1 MLVFSHGRKLFCI
14 TYEYHETLMVSGGA
28 HMEEG
33 HISFQLLLLGKLRV
47 GTEAKYQSREES
59 SLPSAWGL
67 HLRKQRQAE
76 PLQKALQYVQFWRGF
91 WLSDAAG
98 DGSGG
103 GKGSTECRWICGACN
118 LIIHTKHLKYLLFL
132 SVNCK

>member
-1 MLVFSHGRKLFCI
+1 MLFFSHRRKLFCI
-14 TYEYHETLMVSGGA
+14 TYVHHETLMVSGGT

-59 SLPSAWGL
+59 SLPSARCL

-76 PLQKALQYVQFWRGF
+76 PLQKALQYVQFWTGF
-91 WLSDAAG
+91 WLSDAVG
-98 DGSGG
+98 GGSGG
-103 GKGSTECRWICGACN
+103 GKGPTECSWICGA
-118 LIIHTKHLKYLLFL
+118 
-132 SVNCK
+132 